1 MNPWFLVALI
11 AGLLGLA
18 KLTQDKSESNATD
31 DEKKAAL
38 VVKKKAA
45 AAKKK
50 ADDKAAADA
59 ESERIEQQQKDDD
72 AALAETVQAEENA
85 ELLEA
90 AHTIID
96 EKKIASDESA
106 SD

>member
-11 AGLLGLA
+11 AGILGLA

-31 DEKKAAL
+31 AEKKAAL

-50 ADDKAAADA
+50 ADDQAAADA
-59 ESERIEQQQKDDD
+59 IEQQQKDDD

-85 ELLEA
+85 ELLDA
-90 AHTIID
+90 AKTIIERD
-96 EKKIASDESA
+96 KTASDESA